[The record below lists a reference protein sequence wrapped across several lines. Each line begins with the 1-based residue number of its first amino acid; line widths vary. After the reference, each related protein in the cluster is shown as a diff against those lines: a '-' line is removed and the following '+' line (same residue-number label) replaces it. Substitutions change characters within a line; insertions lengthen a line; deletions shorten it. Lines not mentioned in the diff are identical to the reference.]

1 MLVKILIKRRRR
13 RMKTN
18 STREMID
25 YPKTRE
31 KERMK
36 GIEAVSNPV
45 EVLIDILDRAL
56 KVGLLF
62 HSEVESGSSV
72 RDLILSVLRI
82 K

>member
-1 MLVKILIKRRRR
+1 VKVLIRRR

-25 YPKTRE
+25 YPRIRG
-31 KERMK
+31 KERVK
-36 GIEAVSNPV
+36 EIEAVSNPIKT
-45 EVLIDILDRAL
+45 LIDILNGAL

-62 HSEVESGSSV
+62 YSKVGSGSSV
-72 RDLILSVLRI
+72 RGLILSMYH